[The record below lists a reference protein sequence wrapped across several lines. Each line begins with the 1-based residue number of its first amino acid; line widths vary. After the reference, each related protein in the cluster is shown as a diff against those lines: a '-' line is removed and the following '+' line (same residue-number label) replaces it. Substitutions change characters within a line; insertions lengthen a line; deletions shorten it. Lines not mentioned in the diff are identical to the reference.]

1 VPGLLLARVAE
12 GLEERVEEGLRHA
25 LFIAFQSFDEVE
37 EGGEERLGFGGG
49 HGHAAFRGS
58 GARGGARAE
67 AEPRS
72 RAAICFPGGYFMPP
86 GGGAGRSPPAVCA
99 GLDRAALR
107 P

>member
-1 VPGLLLARVAE
+1 MPGLLITRVAE
-12 GLEERVEEGLRHA
+12 GLEETVEEGLRHA

-37 EGGEERLGFGGG
+37 EGGDQRLGFGGR

-72 RAAICFPGGYFMPP
+72 RASICFPGGHFVPP